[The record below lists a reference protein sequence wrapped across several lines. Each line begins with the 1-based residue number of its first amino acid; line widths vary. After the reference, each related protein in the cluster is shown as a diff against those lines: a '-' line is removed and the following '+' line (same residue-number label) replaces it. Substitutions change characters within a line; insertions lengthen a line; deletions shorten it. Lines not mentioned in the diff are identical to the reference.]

1 MRSLLSTALLM
12 AAVVAFG
19 AGPVL
24 AADVHGKA
32 EPGKRHITIAAVE
45 PKGGTTIDKEPFPE
59 QALPAGGGYILK
71 KPTAQ
76 GRWEISTY
84 RFMPSQILVNQG
96 DDVTLEYVGI
106 NGDVHPG
113 VIEGYNISFV
123 VKRGQVTTVNFE
135 ADKAGVFRILC
146 DVHHPSMHG
155 ELIVLP
161 KL

>member
-1 MRSLLSTALLM
+1 MRSLLNTAALV
-12 AAVVAFG
+12 AAVIAFG
-19 AGPVL
+19 TGPAL

-45 PKGGTTIDKEPFPE
+45 PKGGTTVDKEPYPE

-71 KPTAQ
+71 KPNPQ
-76 GRWEISTY
+76 GRWEVSTY
-84 RFMPSQILVNQG
+84 RFMPSQIIVNQG

-113 VIEGYNISFV
+113 VIEGYNVGFV
-123 VKRGQVTTVNFE
+123 VKRGQVTIVNFK

-146 DVHHPSMHG
+146 NAHHPTMHG

-161 KL
+161 KS